1 MKKLILTTF
10 TALALLVGATTAQ
23 AQQHYD
29 YRWGANHNSYSPY
42 YGAHHY
48 NRWNHSYRHH
58 YNRHHGRN
66 YRTSDLAIAGGIA
79 FILGTM
85 TANQRR
91 NNEVYVMPNPNHH
104 TQNCFIR
111 ETYNTAGVL
120 LRRERVCR

>member
-10 TALALLVGATTAQ
+10 TALALLAGATTVQ
-23 AQQHYD
+23 AQHYD
-29 YRWGANHNSYSPY
+29 PRWGANHNSRSPY

-58 YNRHHGRN
+58 YNRHHGN
-66 YRTSDLAIAGGIA
+66 KYRTSDLAIAGGLA
-79 FILGTM
+79 FILGRM
-85 TANQRR
+85 TAHQRR
-91 NNEVYVMPNPNHH
+91 NNEVYVMPNTNHH